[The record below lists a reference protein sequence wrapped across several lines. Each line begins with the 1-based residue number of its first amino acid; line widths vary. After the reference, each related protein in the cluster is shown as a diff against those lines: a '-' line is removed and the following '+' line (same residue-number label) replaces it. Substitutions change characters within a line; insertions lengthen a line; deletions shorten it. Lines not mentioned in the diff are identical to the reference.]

1 MRSLVSIKNVKLRT
15 HTHKRMD
22 GFRVSSSA
30 NNCCRFAC
38 AACVARRQYIER
50 MTYVLSVLLCES
62 VSASVFVRSVRL
74 RWPPSNTYMHD
85 RSPCKQSH
93 SFPVRFLP
101 VAHNKN
107 KQFNQL
113 GTVYRWCGT
122 RIRIRSSILVVHS
135 IFLYIFLYATGAVTV
150 APRIHNPH
158 CG

>member
-1 MRSLVSIKNVKLRT
+1 M
-15 HTHKRMD
+15 
-22 GFRVSSSA
+22 A
-30 NNCCRFAC
+30 
-38 AACVARRQYIER
+38 
-50 MTYVLSVLLCES
+50 YVLSVLLCES

-74 RWPPSNTYMHD
+74 RWPPSHTYMHD

-122 RIRIRSSILVVHS
+122 RIRIRSSISRHSRTRFYTVHTCMQQVPS
-135 IFLYIFLYATGAVTV
+135 LLLHGTHESTIHSAAAVAAIV
-150 APRIHNPH
+150 AALWLLLRYKSLSLHLI
-158 CG
+158 